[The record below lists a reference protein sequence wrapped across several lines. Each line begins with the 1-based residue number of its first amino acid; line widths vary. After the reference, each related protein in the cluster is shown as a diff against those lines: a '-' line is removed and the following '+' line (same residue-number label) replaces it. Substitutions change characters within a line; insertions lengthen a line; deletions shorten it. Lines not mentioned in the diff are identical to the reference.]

1 MTSDWYGKKRL
12 AGIGLS
18 TLRHPIT
25 HDVSMGQEYLPSHF
39 PLFMWP
45 FFISCTRWQS
55 IHGASALSKYRF
67 HLWKSLPS
75 WFFKQKTNTASILLK
90 KIFGLISTSHLSI
103 TNLNLCSEIL
113 PIYVHPN
120 HLPQNAPG
128 CLTSHA
134 PWLPYPKTWRP
145 FAAFAAVF
153 LPRLGNVAGLAQLRP
168 ELEILTAKI
177 KKKTSQMLVSNFPSN
192 HHNLDGLDFSRYKKN
207 TWPFY
212 GYLSHQSKSLSV
224 VFFQKSGRQ
233 LKKNRNPPP
242 PQKKTCFGYSSIH
255 PWNLLVK
262 VAGLHT
268 LTFLAP
274 RPGSSVC
281 DGLFFWNWILSRASS
296 SGLSRSWNHN
306 RANRICTRW
315 NHNRAEKVTPGAPVP
330 RCHGAKQWEDTQLTT
345 PKKAGTEEQS
355 FSSWDKT
362 SENSHQNMIP
372 EKLVQG
378 DP

>member
-1 MTSDWYGKKRL
+1 MTSDCYGKKRL

-25 HDVSMGQEYLPSHF
+25 HDGSMGQEYLPSHF

-55 IHGASALSKYRF
+55 IHGASGLSKYRF
-67 HLWKSLPS
+67 HFWKSLPS

-113 PIYVHPN
+113 PFYVHPN

-153 LPRLGNVAGLAQLRP
+153 CPDLETSPDLHSCDRNWKFWLP
-168 ELEILTAKI
+168 KS

-192 HHNLDGLDFSRYKKN
+192 HHNLDGLDFSRYKKKYM
-207 TWPFY
+207 TLLW
-212 GYLSHQSKSLSV
+212 LSIAPI
-224 VFFQKSGRQ
+224 
-233 LKKNRNPPP
+233 KK
-242 PQKKTCFGYSSIH
+242 
-255 PWNLLVK
+255 
-262 VAGLHT
+262 
-268 LTFLAP
+268 
-274 RPGSSVC
+274 
-281 DGLFFWNWILSRASS
+281 
-296 SGLSRSWNHN
+296 
-306 RANRICTRW
+306 
-315 NHNRAEKVTPGAPVP
+315 
-330 RCHGAKQWEDTQLTT
+330 
-345 PKKAGTEEQS
+345 
-355 FSSWDKT
+355 
-362 SENSHQNMIP
+362 
-372 EKLVQG
+372 
-378 DP
+378 